1 VGEDAGR
8 AVLRRLVAR
17 MQADPRVLDKAVV
30 AARDRS
36 PPVAALPVQE
46 VRRHIA
52 ALLSAVAAAFLDSSG
67 LGEHAQVADR
77 LAADRAV
84 QGVPLSALLDG
95 FQAGRV
101 EVMSS
106 VMAAGLEAGLPTAAL
121 LDALVELDSY
131 TNALQHRLIHA
142 YREME
147 LGLARTEFA
156 VRTQALRDLLHG
168 GSAAGPAAALDPARR
183 YHCLLVDVTDPRQAR
198 EVEALVT
205 TPDGLSG
212 LVDGY
217 LCGVAA
223 RLPAP
228 PKVGD
233 ILIVAAPAV
242 YPANLPAAY
251 RLCRAA
257 LDAARSAGLRG
268 LRHLTDLVLPLTA
281 GAHPALGTMLAAGHL
296 AGLDPADPFHRLLA
310 TTALA
315 YLEHGGRADLTA
327 ASLHVHTNTVKHRL
341 RRLAELTGFGAPPP
355 DPGDALADALR
366 WWCALRAWLAFGSG
380 RPVT

>member
-1 VGEDAGR
+1 MTEDAGR

-17 MQADPRVLDKAVV
+17 MQADPEVLDKAVA

-101 EVMSS
+101 AVMTS
-106 VMAAGLEAGLPTAAL
+106 VMAAGLEAGLPTATL

-168 GSAAGPAAALDPARR
+168 VSAAELDPARR
-183 YHCLLVDVTDPRQAR
+183 YHCLLADVTDPRRAR
-198 EVEALVT
+198 EAEALVT

-217 LCGVAA
+217 LSGVAA

-228 PKVGD
+228 HKVGD
-233 ILIVAAPAV
+233 MLVVAAPAV
-242 YPANLPAAY
+242 YPAHLPAAY

-257 LDAARSAGLRG
+257 LDTARTAGLRG

-281 GAHPALGTMLAAGHL
+281 GAHPALGTMLAAERL
-296 AGLDPADPFHRLLA
+296 AALDPADPFHRLLA

-341 RRLAELTGFGAPPP
+341 RRLAELTGFGEPPP

-366 WWCALRAWLAFGSG
+366 WWYAVRDWLASEGG
-380 RPVT
+380 

>member
-1 VGEDAGR
+1 MTEDAGR

-17 MQADPRVLDKAVV
+17 MQADPEVLDKAVA

-52 ALLSAVAAAFLDSSG
+52 ALLSAVAAAFLNSAGDSSG

-84 QGVPLSALLDG
+84 QGVPLPALLDG

-101 EVMSS
+101 EVMTG

-147 LGLARTEFA
+147 LGLARTQFA

-168 GSAAGPAAALDPARR
+168 DPAADPATGPDPARR
-183 YHCLLVDVTDPRQAR
+183 YHCLLADVTDPRRAR

-205 TPDGLSG
+205 TPDGWSG

-217 LCGVAA
+217 LAGVAA

-228 PKVGD
+228 SRVGD

-242 YPANLPAAY
+242 YPADLPAAY
-251 RLCRAA
+251 RLCRAG

-281 GAHPALGTMLAAGHL
+281 GAHPALGTMLAAGRL
-296 AGLDPADPFHRLLA
+296 AGLEPADPFHRLLA
-310 TTALA
+310 ATALA

-341 RRLAELTGFGAPPP
+341 RRLAELTGFGEPPP
-355 DPGDALADALR
+355 VPGDALADALR
-366 WWCALRAWLAFGSG
+366 WWCALRAWLP
-380 RPVT
+380 R

>member
-1 VGEDAGR
+1 
-8 AVLRRLVAR
+8 
-17 MQADPRVLDKAVV
+17 MQADPTVLDKAVA

-84 QGVPLSALLDG
+84 RGVPLWALRDG
-95 FQAGRV
+95 FQAGGV
-101 EVMSS
+101 GVMPS
-106 VMAAGLEAGLPTAAL
+106 VMAPGIEAGLPTATM

-156 VRTQALRDLLHG
+156 VRNQALRDLLHG
-168 GSAAGPAAALDPARR
+168 VSAAELDPARR
-183 YHCLLVDVTDPRQAR
+183 YHCLLADVTDPRRAR
-198 EVEALVT
+198 EAEALVT

-217 LCGVAA
+217 LSGVAA
-223 RLPAP
+223 RLPP
-228 PKVGD
+228 PHKVGD
-233 ILIVAAPAV
+233 MLVVAAPAV
-242 YPANLPAAY
+242 YPADLPAAY

-257 LDAARSAGLRG
+257 LDTARTAGLRG

-281 GAHPALGTMLAAGHL
+281 GAHPALGTMLAAERL
-296 AGLDPADPFHRLLA
+296 AALDPADPFHRLLA
-310 TTALA
+310 TTALG
-315 YLEHGGRADLTA
+315 YLEHG
-327 ASLHVHTNTVKHRL
+327 
-341 RRLAELTGFGAPPP
+341 
-355 DPGDALADALR
+355 
-366 WWCALRAWLAFGSG
+366 
-380 RPVT
+380 

>member
-1 VGEDAGR
+1 MSEDAGR

-17 MQADPRVLDKAVV
+17 MQADPGVLDKAVA

-36 PPVAALPVQE
+36 PPVAALPVHE

-101 EVMSS
+101 AVMTS
-106 VMAAGLEAGLPTAAL
+106 VMAAGLEAGLATAPL

-168 GSAAGPAAALDPARR
+168 DPAAGPDLLDPARR
-183 YHCLLVDVTDPRQAR
+183 YHCLLADVTDPRQAR

-217 LCGVAA
+217 LAGVAS
-223 RLPAP
+223 RLPAARP
-228 PKVGD
+228 AGD
-233 ILIVAAPAV
+233 LLVVATPAV
-242 YPANLPAAY
+242 CPADLPAAY

-257 LDAARSAGLRG
+257 LEAARSAGLRG
-268 LRHLTDLVLPLTA
+268 LRHLADLVLPLTA
-281 GAHPALGTMLAAGHL
+281 GAHPALGAMLAAERF

-327 ASLHVHTNTVKHRL
+327 VSLHVHTNTVKHRL
-341 RRLAELTGFGAPPP
+341 RRLAELTGFGGPPAG
-355 DPGDALADALR
+355 PGDALADALR
-366 WWCALRAWLAFGSG
+366 WWYALRAWLP
-380 RPVT
+380 R